1 MNAAKVAGSKARV
14 PSGSGDGGVTGLLV
28 AGCAVL
34 GLAVGSFLNVVIYRV
49 PRKQSV
55 VRPRSACPSCG
66 TQIADRDNIPV
77 VSWLALRG
85 RCRHCQ
91 APISV
96 RYPIVESLTAGLFAG
111 AALRFGF
118 DWALPAYLA
127 FLAGL
132 VALACTD
139 LEQLLLPKRIVYTT
153 LAMVSG
159 LLLVAAAAT
168 GDWHKLGTALA
179 SGAVAF
185 AAFFTLNFIN
195 PRWLAFGDV
204 RLALLIGVGLG
215 WLGPGTALLGFFLG
229 CLLGAVVGVVLI
241 AAKRI
246 QRRSPVPFGVFLSAG
261 AALAIYTGEPI
272 LRWYRPH

>member
-1 MNAAKVAGSKARV
+1 MDGLLGSELSCPRQALTSTEREVVVERRQRAIRQEERLNCQRGPPGQHVNAAKVAGSKARV

-139 LEQLLLPKRIVYTT
+139 LEQLLRVQK
-153 LAMVSG
+153 ADVSIG
-159 LLLVAAAAT
+159 SGRSVA
-168 GDWHKLGTALA
+168 
-179 SGAVAF
+179 S
-185 AAFFTLNFIN
+185 
-195 PRWLAFGDV
+195 
-204 RLALLIGVGLG
+204 
-215 WLGPGTALLGFFLG
+215 
-229 CLLGAVVGVVLI
+229 
-241 AAKRI
+241 
-246 QRRSPVPFGVFLSAG
+246 
-261 AALAIYTGEPI
+261 
-272 LRWYRPH
+272 